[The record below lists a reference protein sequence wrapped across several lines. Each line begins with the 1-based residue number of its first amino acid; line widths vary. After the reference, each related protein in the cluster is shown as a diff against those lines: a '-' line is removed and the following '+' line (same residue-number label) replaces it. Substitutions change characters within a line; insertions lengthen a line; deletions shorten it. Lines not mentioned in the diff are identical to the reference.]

1 MKQMMKHRHSLPFR
15 KPVDAVKLE
24 VPNYYDVIKE
34 PMDFGTIERKL
45 KSDVYRRSKECL
57 DDFSRVFSNCYAFNK
72 TDPEMISAAKNLE
85 EFFHEKLSDMPQL
98 EFEIEVGAKYN
109 IESKQGREA
118 AELQDYLSSYFS
130 TREKGRKR
138 NSVDR
143 LVVGGESKRRS
154 LAVEHM
160 SREAKG
166 RSSGS
171 QTKTLRTSE
180 GVHADNIKAVE
191 LGFSSGDKHES
202 ECNTNDNLEKKIV
215 KVSRNK
221 TPKKFGQQGKSEA
234 TSNRKGKSS
243 MKSKKGKEGSK
254 EAGMLKEKQ
263 GRGGIME
270 VLKSVSSRSSTS
282 PIVPG
287 RKGGALDPLL
297 ANMMK
302 SIKEA
307 SKSHDG
313 MMSTDLEA
321 VMMRHNMNQMGKKLD
336 LIKSS
341 MELVQKNPV
350 HAKNTA
356 FEIQASMSK
365 LEMALGKQSERPRR
379 ANHAEHSRKSFTDWG
394 EVAAKR
400 QVVAGREKIKE
411 SLGTVRNAAS
421 SETVIS
427 SQSHQESST

>member
-1 MKQMMKHRHSLPFR
+1 M
-15 KPVDAVKLE
+15 A
-24 VPNYYDVIKE
+24 
-34 PMDFGTIERKL
+34 
-45 KSDVYRRSKECL
+45 
-57 DDFSRVFSNCYAFNK
+57 
-72 TDPEMISAAKNLE
+72 SA
-85 EFFHEKLSDMPQL
+85 
-98 EFEIEVGAKYN
+98 I
-109 IESKQGREA
+109 
-118 AELQDYLSSYFS
+118 
-130 TREKGRKR
+130 
-138 NSVDR
+138 SVDR

-171 QTKTLRTSE
+171 RTKTLRTSE
-180 GVHADNIKAVE
+180 GVHADDIKAAE

-215 KVSRNK
+215 MVSRKK
-221 TPKKFGQQGKSEA
+221 TQKKFGQQGKSKA
-234 TSNRKGKSS
+234 TSNKKGKSS
-243 MKSKKGKEGSK
+243 VKSKKGMEGPK
-254 EAGMLKEKQ
+254 KAGILKERQ
-263 GRGGIME
+263 ARREILE
-270 VLKSVSSRSSTS
+270 VLESESSKPSTS

-287 RKGGALDPLL
+287 RNGGALDPLL

-302 SIKEA
+302 NIKEA
-307 SKSHDG
+307 SKSHIG
-313 MMSTDLEA
+313 MLSTDVET
-321 VMMRHNMNQMGKKLD
+321 VMMKHSMNQMVKKLD
-336 LIKSS
+336 LIKTS
-341 MELVQKNPV
+341 MELVQKNPD

-356 FEIQASMSK
+356 FEIQASVSK
-365 LEMALGKQSERPRR
+365 LEKALGKQSERPRR

-400 QVVAGREKIKE
+400 QAVAGREKIKE

>member
-1 MKQMMKHRHSLPFR
+1 M
-15 KPVDAVKLE
+15 
-24 VPNYYDVIKE
+24 
-34 PMDFGTIERKL
+34 
-45 KSDVYRRSKECL
+45 
-57 DDFSRVFSNCYAFNK
+57 
-72 TDPEMISAAKNLE
+72 
-85 EFFHEKLSDMPQL
+85 
-98 EFEIEVGAKYN
+98 
-109 IESKQGREA
+109 
-118 AELQDYLSSYFS
+118 
-130 TREKGRKR
+130 
-138 NSVDR
+138 
-143 LVVGGESKRRS
+143 
-154 LAVEHM
+154 
-160 SREAKG
+160 
-166 RSSGS
+166 
-171 QTKTLRTSE
+171 
-180 GVHADNIKAVE
+180 
-191 LGFSSGDKHES
+191 GDKHES

-243 MKSKKGKEGSK
+243 MKSKKGKERSK

-270 VLKSVSSRSSTS
+270 VLKSVSSRSSIS

-287 RKGGALDPLL
+287 RRGGALDPLL

-321 VMMRHNMNQMGKKLD
+321 VMMRHNMNQMVKKLD

-350 HAKNTA
+350 HAKNAA

-379 ANHAEHSRKSFTDWG
+379 ANYAEHSRKSFTDWG

-400 QVVAGREKIKE
+400 KAGREQIKDNSE
-411 SLGTVRNAAS
+411 TVRNAAS